1 MKPSIVVGLGVAVWA
16 ATAVPSFAAAAAA
29 STPSTLPAPPS
40 DPPPVPTNPPMV
52 PPAEPGVF
60 KVEKRGAAHR
70 LIVAGK
76 KLTSRSDVEKYLA
89 YRAAELTMEQG
100 GTWFTFTELRGKGE
114 TADPAPKADPAAPR
128 HSFRMRYF
136 RPVWRYK
143 VAGSTEWKPWSPFS
157 GTAWNAEEAKN
168 ITDFEVSADIVIRK
182 GQMDDTNPLG
192 FEARA
197 VSDLLINQVSPP
209 SLRG

>member
-1 MKPSIVVGLGVAVWA
+1 MKSSIAIGLGVAVSA
-16 ATAVPSFAAAAAA
+16 AIAVSSFTTAAAQAPAAPAAAAA
-29 STPSTLPAPPS
+29 PA
-40 DPPPVPTNPPMV
+40 VPTEPPMV

-60 KVEKRGAAHR
+60 KAEKRGAAHH
-70 LIVAGK
+70 LVVAGK

-89 YRAAELTMEQG
+89 YRAAELTLEQG
-100 GTWFTFTELRGKGE
+100 GAWFTFSELRGKGE
-114 TADPAPKADPAAPR
+114 TADPAPKADPRAPR

-143 VAGSTEWKPWSPFS
+143 VSGSPDWKPWSPFS
-157 GTAWNAEEAKN
+157 GAPWNAEEAAR
-168 ITDFEVSADIVIRK
+168 ITDFEVSADIVIHK